1 MTFGLVLPLAV
12 VEASIFVVHA
22 QYLATDELSAMLR
35 EGAGL
40 LKTRRDLALT
50 MVECRK
56 HTRRDLALRM
66 VECRKHHMCLRMG
79 YGDAD
84 RG

>member
-1 MTFGLVLPLAV
+1 MSWRLRRLGRSKVRSASLVRVLSDGKIPRARCV
-12 VEASIFVVHA
+12 
-22 QYLATDELSAMLR
+22 TDELSAMLR

-40 LKTRRDLALT
+40 LKTRRDSS
-50 MVECRK
+50 
-56 HTRRDLALRM
+56 LALRM
-66 VECRKHHMCLRMG
+66 VECREHHMCLRMG

>member
-1 MTFGLVLPLAV
+1 MKHVLGRFCEVWWWVTFGLALHLSV
-12 VEASIFVVHA
+12 VEAGIFVVHA
-22 QYLATDELSAMLR
+22 QYLVTDELKAMLS

-40 LKTRRDLALT
+40 LKA
-50 MVECRK
+50 
-56 HTRRDLALRM
+56 RRDLALRM

-84 RG
+84 RD

>member
-1 MTFGLVLPLAV
+1 VWWWVTCGLVLPLSV
-12 VEASIFVVHA
+12 LEAGIFVVHA
-22 QYLATDELSAMLR
+22 QYLVTDELSAMLR

-40 LKTRRDLALT
+40 LK
-50 MVECRK
+50 
-56 HTRRDLALRM
+56 TRRDLALRM

>member
-1 MTFGLVLPLAV
+1 MWWWVTCGLALPLSV
-12 VEASIFVVHA
+12 LEAGIFVVHA
-22 QYLATDELSAMLR
+22 QYLVTDELSAMLR

-56 HTRRDLALRM
+56 H
-66 VECRKHHMCLRMG
+66 HMCLRMG